1 MGVCPAC
8 GELNPARAEFCMS
21 CGSSLPAD
29 EPTLQDARK
38 TVTIIFCDVEGS
50 TRLGDQLD
58 PEAVRG
64 VMSRFYA
71 EMRAVV
77 ERHGGTV
84 EKYIGDA
91 LMAVFGIPKLHE
103 DDALRAV
110 RAAEEM
116 LRAAT
121 RLDQEF
127 EPRWG
132 IRFQVRIGVNT
143 GEVLVNV
150 PDSNK
155 TTLVVGDAVNVAARL
170 EQTAPAGET
179 LIGAETYALVRDHV
193 YVEEV
198 GPLALKGKRE
208 KTPAYRLLSIWV
220 GPDALGARPEP
231 PLVGRAKELE
241 AVVTAFARSGE
252 GGESALMTVLGP
264 AGLGK
269 SRLAREFISRVEDK
283 ALVLSGRCLPYGD
296 GITFWPVA
304 EIVKHACG
312 IADDEPQAGAR
323 AKIDAVVAGSRNASL
338 IAERVA
344 ALIGVDEVVA
354 ELQETF
360 WAIRKFLEWLGRTQS
375 VVVLLD
381 DLQWAEP
388 TLLDLVEY
396 LAGGSRDA
404 AIFLLCLA
412 RPDLMELRPSWGGGR
427 SASSVLTLPP
437 LDEAESE
444 QLIGSLLEGA
454 SIGERGTRRIADS
467 AAGNPL
473 FLEEMLR
480 MLEDHGVLR
489 RENGQAVVTEDLSTV
504 TVPASIHALLAAR
517 LDRLSDEELSVI
529 RCASVVG
536 KVFWW
541 GAVGELVPAGIR
553 SEIGSHLQT
562 LVRKD
567 LIRPDR
573 STFAGEDAFTFH
585 HILVQEVA
593 YRGIPKDLRAELH
606 ERFAEWV
613 PRVAGE
619 RSVEFE
625 EVVGYHLE
633 QAHGYRSQLGAE
645 DETLRSMGLR
655 AARPLAA
662 AGGRALERRDMSAAA
677 DLLGRAAG
685 LLPAAADERRLVL
698 LRLGEVLVETG
709 ELARAEEVL
718 DEAERLAKEADDAAM
733 IANAAILRL
742 VLMEYLDPK
751 RLARDAELGPA
762 RLIATLEELGD
773 EAGLAKAWR
782 LVGDLHAARSRHGA
796 EDEALARAISHAR
809 RAGARREEAE
819 SLGKYIGSGL
829 FGPAHVREVERRCQE
844 LLSSEEGIAGREA
857 PALRALAS
865 VRAMEGRFEEAREL
879 AARARAILEEF
890 GFRMRASW
898 VWETCG
904 EIEMLAGD
912 PVEAE
917 DALRKGLD
925 EAVAMGEQGFQS
937 TVSAILAHALVEQ
950 GRLEEADRFT
960 RASEAT
966 AAEDDMASQV
976 LWRSARARVLA
987 ESDAPSDGE
996 VLARAAIALVEQTDD
1011 VNMHGDTLVDLAIVL
1026 VAGGRSEEAV
1036 EKLDAAIELY
1046 TGKGNAVAAAA
1057 ARRRLDAIR
1066 GV

>member
-1 MGVCPAC
+1 
-8 GELNPARAEFCMS
+8 MS
-21 CGSSLPAD
+21 CGSSLAVE

-38 TVTIIFCDVEGS
+38 TVTILFCDVVGS

-77 ERHGGTV
+77 DRHGGTV

-110 RAAEEM
+110 RAAEDM
-116 LRAAT
+116 QRAGT

-127 EPRWG
+127 ERRWG
-132 IRFQVRIGVNT
+132 IRFQVRVGVNT
-143 GEVLVNV
+143 GEVVVSDPVANQI
-150 PDSNK
+150 
-155 TTLVVGDAVNVAARL
+155 LVVGDAVNVAARL

-179 LIGAETYALVRDHV
+179 LIGAETYDLVRDHV
-193 YVEEV
+193 HLEEV
-198 GPLALKGKRE
+198 GPLELKGKRE
-208 KTPAYRLLSIWV
+208 RTLAYRLLSISV
-220 GPDALGARPEP
+220 GLDASGARPEP
-231 PLVGRAKELE
+231 PLVGRTEELK
-241 AVVTAFARSGE
+241 AVLAAFARSVE
-252 GGESALMTVLGP
+252 GRESALLTVLGP

-269 SRLAREFISRVEDK
+269 SRLAREFITRVEGE

-296 GITFWPVA
+296 AITFWPVA
-304 EIVKHACG
+304 EIVKGACG
-312 IADDEPQAGAR
+312 IADDEPQAETLT
-323 AKIDAVVAGSRNASL
+323 KIDAVVAGSKNAPI

-344 ALIGVDEVVA
+344 ALIGVGGAVA
-354 ELQETF
+354 SLEETF

-396 LAGGSRDA
+396 LAGGSRDTA
-404 AIFLLCLA
+404 LFLLCLA
-412 RPDLMELRPSWGGGR
+412 RPDLLELRPSWGSG
-427 SASSVLTLPP
+427 SSTSSSLTLPP

-444 QLIGSLLEGA
+444 QLIGSLLAGA
-454 SIGERGTRRIADS
+454 NIGERGTRRIADS
-467 AAGNPL
+467 AGGNPL

-489 RENGQAVVTEDLSTV
+489 REDGQAIVTEDVSRV
-504 TVPASIHALLAAR
+504 TIPPSIHALLGAR

-529 RCASVVG
+529 RSASVVG

-541 GAVGELVPAGIR
+541 GAVAELAPVGIR
-553 SEIGSHLQT
+553 PQIGSHLQT

-567 LIRPDR
+567 LIRADR
-573 STFAGEDAFTFH
+573 STFAGEDAFIFH

-613 PRVAGE
+613 PRAAGE
-619 RSVEFE
+619 RSIEFD
-625 EVVGYHLE
+625 EVVGHHLE
-633 QAHGYRSQLGAE
+633 QAYRYRSQLGVE
-645 DETLRSMGLR
+645 DEAMRSLGLR

-677 DLLGRAAG
+677 DLLERAAG
-685 LLPAAADERRLVL
+685 LLPAAAEERRLVL

-709 ELARAEEVL
+709 ELARAEETL
-718 DEAERLAKEADDAAM
+718 DEAERLAKEAGDAAM

-742 VLMEYLDPK
+742 VLMESVDPK
-751 RLARDAELGPA
+751 HLGKDAELGA
-762 RLIATLEELGD
+762 AGHIAILEELGD
-773 EAGLAKAWR
+773 EVGLAKAWR
-782 LVGDLHAARSRHGA
+782 LVGDLHWQRCRYAAA
-796 EDEALARAISHAR
+796 DVALARAISHAR
-809 RAGARREEAE
+809 RAGAAREEAE
-819 SLGKYIGSGL
+819 CLGNYVGSGIY
-829 FGPAHVREVERRCQE
+829 GPAHVREVERRCQE
-844 LLSSEEGIAGREA
+844 LLASEEGVAGREA

-865 VRAMEGRFEEAREL
+865 VRAMEGRFEEARDL
-879 AARARAILEEF
+879 AGRARAILEEF

-898 VWETCG
+898 VWETSG

-912 PVEAE
+912 SVAAE

-925 EAVAMGEQGFQS
+925 SAVAMGEQGFQS
-937 TVSAILAHALVEQ
+937 TVAAMLGHALVEQ
-950 GRLEEADRFT
+950 GRLEEADELT
-960 RASEAT
+960 RESEAT
-966 AAEDDMASQV
+966 AADDDMASQV
-976 LWRSARARVLA
+976 LWRSTRARVLA
-987 ESDAPSDGE
+987 ESDALSDGE
-996 VLARAAIALVEQTDD
+996 VLAREAIALVEQTDD
-1011 VNMHGDTLVDLAIVL
+1011 VNMHGHTLVDLALVL
-1026 VAGGRSEEAV
+1026 VAAGRFEEAV
-1036 EKLDAAIELY
+1036 WRLDEAIALF
-1046 TGKGNAVAAAA
+1046 TGKGNMVAAEI
-1057 ARRRLDAIR
+1057 ARRRVEAIR
-1066 GV
+1066 RSLG